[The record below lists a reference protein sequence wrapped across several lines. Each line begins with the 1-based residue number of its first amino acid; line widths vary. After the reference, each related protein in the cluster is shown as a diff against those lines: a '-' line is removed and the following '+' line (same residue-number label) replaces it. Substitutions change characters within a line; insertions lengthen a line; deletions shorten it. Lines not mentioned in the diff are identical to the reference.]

1 MLVIPGR
8 PGQLCDGPTRRE
20 FLRVGSIG
28 LFGLSLPNFFGWKKA
43 FGGALASSPYAEHRA
58 FGSAKSV
65 ILLFLQG
72 GPSHI
77 DIWDPKP
84 EAPSNIRG
92 EFNAIKTKVPGILLS
107 ETMPLFAKQVDKCTL
122 IRSMSYTPK
131 GLFNHTAA
139 IYQMLTGFPPDR
151 VSPSGQL
158 EPPSSADFPTAGSH
172 ISKLLPPEDPV
183 LPFVELPR
191 PLQESNVIGKG
202 GAAGFL
208 GKAYDPYRL
217 YQDPNKPISLADL
230 ELRKEI
236 PPDRLRERFTL
247 LKGIN
252 KSMPELE
259 KAVGEFAVDEYYE
272 NAFDLVLSGK
282 ARNAF
287 DLSQEASTVRDR
299 YGRTTF
305 GQGALLARRLI
316 EAGTRFVQLNWPAVA
331 NGNPE
336 LDAWDTHAANFK
348 PLKNLH
354 CPVLDQSLSAL
365 LEDMHDRG
373 LLDETLVVAVG
384 EFGRSPRLGV
394 STSGNTNSPDGRD
407 HWPYC
412 YTAMVAGA
420 GIPGGQVYGASDE
433 TASSPKEKPVHP
445 TELLATV
452 YYALGIDPEMTV
464 YNHLDQPRELVQG
477 EPLTDLWS

>member
-1 MLVIPGR
+1 MLSIPGR
-8 PGQLCDGPTRRE
+8 MGKLCDGVTRRE
-20 FLRVGSIG
+20 FIRVGGAGI
-28 LFGLSLPNFFGWKKA
+28 FGLSLPHFFSWK
-43 FGGALASSPYAEHRA
+43 ALAASNNPYEGIKGYGA
-58 FGSAKSV
+58 AKSV

-84 EAPSNIRG
+84 EAPSNVKG
-92 EFNAIKTKVPGILLS
+92 EFKAIKTAVDGIQLS
-107 ETMPLFAKQVDKCTL
+107 ETMPLLAQQAKRCTL
-122 IRSMSYTPK
+122 IRSMSYTPE

-139 IYQMLTGFPPDR
+139 IYQMLTGYPPDK

-158 EPPSSADFPTAGSH
+158 EPPSPRDFPTLGSQVA
-172 ISKLLPPEDPV
+172 KLRPPDDPM
-183 LPFVELPR
+183 LPFVEMPR
-191 PLQESNVIGKG
+191 PLQESSVIGKG

-217 YQDPNKPISLADL
+217 YQDPNKPLQLGDLA
-230 ELRKEI
+230 LRSDV
-236 PPDRLRERFTL
+236 PPERLKERFYL

-252 KSMPELE
+252 GSMKDLE
-259 KAVGEFAVDEYYE
+259 KAVSSYALDEYYQK
-272 NAFDLVLSGK
+272 AYDLLLSGK
-282 ARNAF
+282 ARGAF
-287 DLSQEASTVRDR
+287 DLEHEKPEVRDR

-305 GQGALLARRLI
+305 GQGALLARRLV

-336 LDAWDTHAANFK
+336 IDAWDTHAANFG

-354 CPVLDQSLSAL
+354 CPVLDKALSAL
-365 LEDMHDRG
+365 LEDLDQRG
-373 LLDETLVVAVG
+373 LLKETLVVAVG

-412 YTAMVAGA
+412 YTALVAGGGVRA
-420 GIPGGQVYGASDE
+420 GELYGKSDE
-433 TASSPKEKPVHP
+433 TGSSPKDDPVHP
-445 TELLATV
+445 TDLVATV
-452 YYALGIDPEMTV
+452 YFALGIDPHQMV
-464 YNHLDQPRELVQG
+464 LNDLNQPRELVKG
-477 EPLTDLWS
+477 NPLANLF